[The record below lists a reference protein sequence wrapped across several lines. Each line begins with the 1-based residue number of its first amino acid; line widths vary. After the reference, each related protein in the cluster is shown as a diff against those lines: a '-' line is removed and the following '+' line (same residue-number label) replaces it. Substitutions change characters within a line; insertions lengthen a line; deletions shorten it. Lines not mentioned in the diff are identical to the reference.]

1 MGDRDGGGSSSVS
14 SRTRSSSKDGSNRSS
29 NVNAPSEED
38 QHKAF
43 YSQLKDELLVNI
55 RETIRQEIQ
64 PLVDRFD
71 RMEKEIHVSSA
82 IKTQVSEMGE
92 SLEFLSRRL
101 DDVSNTTLPTL
112 TTHVERVATA
122 LALQTL
128 NIDVHRRKWSITIQG
143 LKIAAGEEDEDTR
156 AACVKLA
163 KDKLAIAD
171 ASVVDFAAYH
181 RLSRKENAGV
191 IARFRDLGMR
201 KRWLTNAKN
210 LRGLADDISISPDLP
225 PPPPPPVLRPIKNEL
240 LTKRKSLKPDD
251 KKKSHLKYLRQWPYV
266 VLAVGKDKTI
276 KPEKLTKTV
285 ISNIIG
291 FSPLMSSA

>member
-1 MGDRDGGGSSSVS
+1 MGDRDSGRSSSVS

-38 QHKAF
+38 QRKAF
-43 YSQLKDELLVNI
+43 YSELKDELLVNI

-64 PLVDRFD
+64 PLVDRLD
-71 RMEKEIHVSSA
+71 RVEKEIHVISA

-101 DDVSNTTLPTL
+101 DDVSNTTLQTL
-112 TTHVERVATA
+112 ATHVERVATA

-128 NIDVHRRKWSITIQG
+128 DIDVHRRKWSITIQG
-143 LKIAAGEEDEDTR
+143 LKGATGEEDEDTR

-163 KDKLAIAD
+163 KDKLGIAD
-171 ASVVDFAAYH
+171 ASLVDFAACH
-181 RLSRKENAGV
+181 RLSRKEDAGV

-201 KRWLTNAKN
+201 NRWLTNAKN

-225 PPPPPPVLRPIKNEL
+225 PVLRPIKTEL
-240 LTKRKSLKPDD
+240 LMKRKSLKPDD

-276 KPEKLTKTV
+276 KPETSTKTV
-285 ISNIIG
+285 ISNILG
-291 FSPLMSSA
+291 FSPLMPSA